1 MSQAGLADRAPAGGA
16 AAQGFADK
24 GRAAVFPR
32 TEAAILPSVWHEPG
46 GRRIGP
52 IHGDGLH
59 GFLADGAEYLA
70 ESGRIDRAG
79 GRGGIQLQL
88 IADFVRHPVA
98 DAGEPGLIEQEGLQR
113 AAGVALQGAGDA
125 GGGELGTEDFRG
137 QGLPGS
143 RRGGRGFIQA
153 DAAEHAEVAE
163 DEGGRLGI
171 EDEVVVGRGR
181 VLRRAGEEFASHAE
195 VAAQPEAAREFEEH
209 VFPVGAGVAVGGAG
223 QRGEG

>member
-59 GFLADGAEYLA
+59 GFLADGAEHLA
-70 ESGRIDRAG
+70 ESRRIDRAG
-79 GRGGIQLQL
+79 GRGGIQVQL

-98 DAGEPGLIEQEGLQR
+98 DAGEPGLIMQEGLQR

-137 QGLPGS
+137 QGLPGG

-153 DAAEHAEVAE
+153 DATEHAEVAE
-163 DEGGRLGI
+163 YEGGRFYLQQDLHHRLYINTEAGK
-171 EDEVVVGRGR
+171 
-181 VLRRAGEEFASHAE
+181 VL
-195 VAAQPEAAREFEEH
+195 
-209 VFPVGAGVAVGGAG
+209 VFPSHVMHGVEPLELGVRHSVVAWISGPDFK
-223 QRGEG
+223 